1 MKKIKFIFAGGGTGG
16 HLFPGLAIA
25 QEISAIEKE
34 SEIIFIGNKDKIEG
48 RVVPKYGYGFRHI
61 NISGFSR
68 KMNIS
73 NMIFPFKLF
82 VSILKSAG
90 IILKFKPDV
99 VIGTGGYVS
108 GPVLY
113 TASLFGFKTVLQ
125 DHNSYPGI
133 TTRLLAG
140 KAKEIHLAFDEA
152 RKYFKKEDNL
162 ILSGFPVRSSF
173 KKIEK
178 QKAIEF
184 FGLKADRPVLFITG
198 GSQGAKKIND
208 ELISIIDKLLSDG
221 IQIIWQTGSI
231 QYKEISEKF
240 KNPSLKIYE
249 FLNEMDYAY
258 SVCDLAITRAG
269 ATTIG
274 ELIRMETPA
283 ILIPLPTAAEDHQTK
298 NAKSLC
304 DENAAIMLAE
314 KGLEGNLFDLVIR
327 TVKDPE
333 KMETIKSNLRRIQIN
348 DSANKIAQ
356 SIINLAKNKN

>member
-1 MKKIKFIFAGGGTGG
+1 MNKMKFIFAGGGTGG

-140 KAKEIHLAFDEA
+140 KAKEIHLAFHEA

-184 FGLKADRPVLFITG
+184 FGLKADRPVLDR
-198 GSQGAKKIND
+198 K
-208 ELISIIDKLLSDG
+208 
-221 IQIIWQTGSI
+221 
-231 QYKEISEKF
+231 
-240 KNPSLKIYE
+240 
-249 FLNEMDYAY
+249 
-258 SVCDLAITRAG
+258 SV
-269 ATTIG
+269 
-274 ELIRMETPA
+274 
-283 ILIPLPTAAEDHQTK
+283 
-298 NAKSLC
+298 
-304 DENAAIMLAE
+304 
-314 KGLEGNLFDLVIR
+314 V
-327 TVKDPE
+327 
-333 KMETIKSNLRRIQIN
+333 
-348 DSANKIAQ
+348 
-356 SIINLAKNKN
+356 